1 MKTEMLLVFMASIVL
16 SLFLIVIEIAALRK
30 RASKI
35 RTRLIFLY
43 QSGRIL
49 MLIVDVSL
57 ISLFFL
63 IQPLI
68 VAYIVTHALNKI
80 NPDFSRII
88 MLQLWEVFLK

>member
-1 MKTEMLLVFMASIVL
+1 MKTEMLLVFMSSVVL

-43 QSGRIL
+43 KTGSIL
-49 MLIVDVSL
+49 MLIIDVSF

-63 IQPLI
+63 VQPLI
-68 VAYIVTHALNKI
+68 VAYLVSHALNKI
-80 NPDFSRII
+80 NPEFSNII
-88 MLQLWEVFLK
+88 ILQLSEVFLK